1 MPPPATR
8 PALRPVRPEPE
19 PSPTP
24 APDRL
29 RWQAYESF
37 RQQLLASKIRP
48 GQFVSQRELATLTGL
63 PLGAIRE
70 VIPRLEAEGLL
81 ITVPQRGLQIAN
93 VDVKLIRNAFQL
105 RLVLEREAA
114 AQFAR
119 TTTTVELDALEAAHR
134 DIVARAAR
142 RITPALLDAAQ
153 AVDWGLHDA
162 MIDALGN
169 DLISAVYRTNS
180 LRIRLIRLDRVVLD
194 PSVLVLAMEEHP
206 ALGRVASRAVGGGH
220 SRVHLGRRGGVRAPG
235 FPVVPEIR
243 RDTRE

>member
-119 TTTTVELDALEAAHR
+119 TTTTVELDALEGAHR

-194 PSVLVLAMEEHP
+194 PSVLVLAMEEHLTLLAALRTRDP
-206 ALGRVASRAVGGGH
+206 RLAVAALEAHLTHARSRALGV
-220 SRVHLGRRGGVRAPG
+220 
-235 FPVVPEIR
+235 
-243 RDTRE
+243 